1 MEIQSVSN
9 PPTSHF
15 VKSYLTNNIDI
26 EKYFDYDIHDS
37 TVFQKRQVDLFARS
51 FPREALAEHLLTF
64 NQRFQCDENTIDN
77 INRLKDPNSVVV
89 IGGQQAGIL
98 TGPLYTIHKLISII
112 KLAQQQEK
120 VLQTPVIPVF
130 WIAGEDHDFAE
141 INHLFTSQKYQIKK
155 KSIPQREV
163 LKKSV
168 SDVEIDKEACFN
180 WIEEVFQSYKETNF
194 TNEILYNLKKKLD
207 DPTIL
212 TYVDFFASIIM
223 ELFKEYGIVLVDS
236 GSKELRKIES
246 DFLYKLVVE
255 SKNIR
260 DALMFQHHTL
270 KDDGFQK
277 VIDTAEYSANL
288 FFHFDHERV
297 LLEYYPEEKRF
308 KGKGNECEFTMEELT
323 EVALTTPEKLSNNVV
338 TRPLMQEYLFPTL
351 AFISGP
357 GEIAYWA
364 ELKRVFGLL
373 ELKMPPVVPRLNITV
388 LERDIEADIR
398 ELDISLKE
406 ALKGT
411 VQLRE
416 NWLRSKTE
424 NRFEEAVVKTQSEVE
439 LLHSQLRLMALN
451 VDRSLEPLLHK
462 NAMLIQSQFEFLKA
476 TINKRVEAQYQT
488 ELNKFLRVDLSLY
501 PNNSPQERI
510 WNLYYYINKYGFGF
524 VKDLM
529 ELPYEFNHD
538 HKIIIV

>member
-15 VKSYLTNNIDI
+15 VKSYLTNNIDVD
-26 EKYFDYDIHDS
+26 KYFDYDIHDS
-37 TVFQKRQVDLFARS
+37 AVFQKRQVDLLSRS
-51 FPREALAEHLLTF
+51 FPRVALTEHLLSY
-64 NQRFQCDENTIDN
+64 NKRFQCHEKTIDN

-120 VLQTPVIPVF
+120 LLQTPVIPVF

-163 LKKSV
+163 FKKSV
-168 SDVEIDKEACFN
+168 SDIEIDKEACFN

-194 TNEILYNLKKKLD
+194 TNDILFNLKKKLD

-212 TYVDFFASIIM
+212 TYVDFFAAIII
-223 ELFKEYGIVLVDS
+223 ELFKEYGIVLLDS

-246 DFLYKLVVE
+246 EFLYKLVVE

-260 DALMFQHHTL
+260 DALLFQHHNL
-270 KDDGFQK
+270 QNDGFK
-277 VIDTAEYSANL
+277 RVIETSEYSANL

-297 LLEYYPEEKRF
+297 LLEYFPESRIF
-308 KGKGNECEFTMEELT
+308 KDKNNECEFTMEELT
-323 EVALTTPEKLSNNVV
+323 DIALTSPEKLSNNVV
-338 TRPLMQEYLFPTL
+338 TRPLMQEFLFPTL

-364 ELKRVFGLL
+364 ELKKVFGLFD
-373 ELKMPPVVPRLNITV
+373 LKMPPVVPRFNITV
-388 LERDIEADIR
+388 LERDIEADMR
-398 ELDISLKE
+398 ELGISFSE
-406 ALKGT
+406 GLKGT
-411 VQLRE
+411 AQLRE
-416 NWLRSKTE
+416 NWLREKTE
-424 NRFEEAVVKTQSEVE
+424 NRFEEAVVKTQGEVE
-439 LLHSQLRLMALN
+439 LLHSQLRLMALD

-462 NAMLIQSQFEFLKA
+462 NAKLIQSQFEFLKA
-476 TINKRVEAQYQT
+476 TINKRVETQYQT
-488 ELNKFLRVDLSLY
+488 ELNKFLRVELSLF

-510 WNLYYYINKYGFGF
+510 WNLFYYINKYGFSF

-538 HKIIIV
+538 HKIIKV

>member
-26 EKYFDYDIHDS
+26 DKYFDYNIHDS
-37 TVFQKRQVDLFARS
+37 TVFQKRQVDLLVRS
-51 FPREALAEHLLTF
+51 FPREALAEHLLSF
-64 NQRFQCDENTIDN
+64 NQRFQCHENTIEN
-77 INRLKDPNSVVV
+77 INRLKDPKSVVV

-141 INHLFTSQKYQIKK
+141 INHLFTSEKYQIKK
-155 KSIPQREV
+155 KSLPQREV
-163 LKKSV
+163 FKRSV
-168 SDVEIDKEACFN
+168 SDIEIDKKVCVK
-180 WIEEVFQSYKETNF
+180 WIEDVFETFNETNY
-194 TNEILYNLKKKLD
+194 TNDILLNLKKKID
-207 DPTIL
+207 NPAIN
-212 TYVDFFASIIM
+212 TYVDFFAAIIM

-246 DFLYKLVVE
+246 EYLCKLVRE

-260 DALMFQHHTL
+260 DALLFQHHTL
-270 KDDGFQK
+270 QDDGFQK

-288 FFHFDHERV
+288 FFHFDNERV
-297 LLEYYPEEKRF
+297 LLEYHPEENKF

-338 TRPLMQEYLFPTL
+338 TRPLMQEFLFPTL

-364 ELKRVFGLL
+364 ELKRVFGLF

-388 LERDIEADIR
+388 LERDIEADMR
-398 ELDISLKE
+398 ELDVSLIE

-411 VQLRE
+411 AQLRE
-416 NWLRSKTE
+416 NWLRTKTE

-439 LLHSQLRLMALN
+439 VLHSQLRMMALD
-451 VDRSLEPLLHK
+451 VDHSLEPLLHK
-462 NAMLIQSQFEFLKA
+462 NAKLIQSQFEFLKA
-476 TINKRVEAQYQT
+476 TINKRVETQHQT
-488 ELNKFLRVDLSLY
+488 ELNKFLRIELSLY

-510 WNLYYYINKYGFGF
+510 WNLFYYINKYGFSF
-524 VKDLM
+524 VNDLM
-529 ELPYEFNHD
+529 ELPFEFNHD
-538 HKIIIV
+538 HKIIKV